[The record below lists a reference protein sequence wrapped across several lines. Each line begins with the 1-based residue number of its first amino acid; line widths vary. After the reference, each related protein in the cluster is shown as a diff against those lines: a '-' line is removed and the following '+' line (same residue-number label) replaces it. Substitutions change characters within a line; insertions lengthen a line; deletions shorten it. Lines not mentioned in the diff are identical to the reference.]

1 MSNEFAFS
9 AGCPHYFT
17 DCLIDLLMFLNV
29 MFDKSDELKSEDFL
43 LFNILSL
50 KELKVGL

>member
-1 MSNEFAFS
+1 
-9 AGCPHYFT
+9 
-17 DCLIDLLMFLNV
+17 

-50 KELKVGL
+50 KELKVGLWGSDDELLKES